1 MKAAGT
7 SRPHPPLGKLVSLAI
22 LAIAIALGF
31 YALHRSA
38 LLPSTDAAPIDADIV
53 HVAASV
59 GGRIISIPVSEN
71 ALVSEGDL
79 LFQIDPVPYRLA
91 VSQAEAD
98 LDLAEAALATQR
110 RVLSTQRS
118 AAAVAKEQ
126 TRRAT
131 TNLELATRTVERLRP
146 LAAKGY
152 VPTQQLDQAQ
162 TAQHDAETSLLQ
174 AGSRKPRLSA
184 RSTRRREPRRRFGL
198 GRLRSRLHGAR
209 LKILQFLLRMPAGW
223 RA

>member
-7 SRPHPPLGKLVSLAI
+7 SRPHPPFGKLVSLAI
-22 LAIAIALGF
+22 LAAAIVLGF
-31 YALHRSA
+31 YVLHRHA
-38 LLPSTDAAPIDADIV
+38 LLPSTDAATIDADIV
-53 HVAASV
+53 HVASSV

-118 AAAVAKEQ
+118 AVAVAKEH
-126 TRRAT
+126 TRPAA
-131 TNLELATRTVERLRP
+131 TNLELANRTVGDHLP
-146 LAAKGY
+146 LPVKGY
-152 VPTQQLDQAQ
+152 LATQHVHQVP
-162 TAQHDAETSLLQ
+162 
-174 AGSRKPRLSA
+174 
-184 RSTRRREPRRRFGL
+184 
-198 GRLRSRLHGAR
+198 
-209 LKILQFLLRMPAGW
+209 
-223 RA
+223 